1 MAERRRV
8 GNLLALAVLGTVL
21 TKPMHPYEMASVLRA
36 RNKDQDVEIKWG
48 SLYRVVQNL
57 EKHDLLEVVHS
68 EREGGRPERTIYRI
82 TTLGRAELTAWDRE
96 LVKVPEPEALRFKA
110 GLSVLGVLPPEEVA
124 NLLRQRLDVLDAQI
138 AATRA
143 QLTRDAEDVPRLF
156 LLEVEY
162 DLALRDAE
170 AQWTRRLLQQLTD
183 GSMPGLHQWRAYHR
197 SGEVP
202 AELAEL
208 AERGTDRN

>member
-82 TTLGRAELTAWDRE
+82 TTRGRAELTAWVRE

-124 NLLRQRLDVLDAQI
+124 HLLRQRLDVLDAQI

-183 GSMPGLHQWRAYHR
+183 GSMPGLHQWQAYHR

>member
-1 MAERRRV
+1 
-8 GNLLALAVLGTVL
+8 LAVLATVL

-36 RNKDQDVEIKWG
+36 RNKDQDLEVKWG

-57 EKHDLLEVVHS
+57 EKHDLVEVVHS

-82 TTLGRAELTAWDRE
+82 TDVGRAELADWVRE
-96 LVKVPEPEALRFKA
+96 LVEVPEPEALRFKA

-124 NLLRQRLDVLDAQI
+124 QLLRQRLDVLDAQL

-143 QLTRDAEDVPRLF
+143 QLARDAEDVPRLF

-170 AQWTRRLLQQLTD
+170 AQWTRRLLHELTD
-183 GSMPGLHQWRAYHR
+183 GSMPGLQQWRAFHR